1 MNSAPYL
8 RQADYAKHL
17 RAFLPKE
24 AFEPKFD
31 RVVILIMNVAILLL
45 GWGIAS
51 NLDRWNS
58 YTIWLYFP
66 FTIIMANSVIVLL
79 FSVHDIMHSSLIKNR
94 YLLALI
100 TLIGLT
106 PLWMP
111 PTLWRI
117 VHNQVHHNHTNS
129 IKDPDRR
136 YLVQQPMTWGKWI
149 QDLIVPSAQ
158 VKRGLMLI
166 GMMFAWGIYAFRNLT
181 SVVLFNSETV
191 DYVPASFKV
200 KERDRYQIAI
210 EFSFILSFHIGVI
223 AYLQFD
229 WLKLLL
235 SYFLP
240 IGLGYAGILF
250 YVYTNHM
257 ICPMT
262 DVNDPLANSNS
273 IVVPKFLNLLH
284 LNFSYHAE
292 HHIFPGLNS
301 DYYPL
306 VQNLIKAHYPDK
318 ASYLLQAQTAWDEL
332 LKTPMHYSQ

>member
-1 MNSAPYL
+1 MSSAPYL

-31 RVVILIMNVAILLL
+31 RVVILIINVAILLL

-51 NLDRWNS
+51 NLDRWNV

-66 FTIIMANSVIVLL
+66 LTIIMANSVIVLL
-79 FSVHDIMHSSLIKNR
+79 FSVHDIMHSSPIRNR
-94 YLLALI
+94 HLLQLI
-100 TLIGLT
+100 TLVGLT

-136 YLVQQPMTWGKWI
+136 YLAQQPMTWGKWI
-149 QDLIVPSAQ
+149 QAAITPSNQ
-158 VKRGLMLI
+158 VKRGFMLV
-166 GMMFAWGIYAFRNLT
+166 GMMFAWGIHTLRNLT
-181 SVVLFNSETV
+181 SVVLFNSERV

-200 KERDRYQIAI
+200 KERDRYSIAI
-210 EFSFILSFHIGVI
+210 EFLIILSFHICLI
-223 AYLQFD
+223 WYLQFS

-240 IGLGYAGILF
+240 IGLGHAGIMF

-257 ICPMT
+257 IRPMT
-262 DVNDPLANSNS
+262 DINDPLANSHS
-273 IVVPKFLNLLH
+273 LVVPQLLNTLH

-306 VQNLIKAHYPDK
+306 VQNLIKAHYPAQ
-318 ASYLLQAQTAWDEL
+318 ASYLLKAQTAWSEL
-332 LKTPMHYSQ
+332 LKTPVEYSQ